1 MQSKKH
7 HNTGNQYAKKDDTLN
22 AQITF
27 RTRQQIKN
35 ELMRKKDEMGIEKLT
50 DLMNLACEYFLANH

>member
-7 HNTGNQYAKKDDTLN
+7 HNTGNQYAKKPETLD

-27 RTRQQIKN
+27 RTRQQTKIA
-35 ELMRKKDEMGIEKLT
+35 LMKKKDELGIEKLT
-50 DLMNLACEYFLANH
+50 DLMNMACEYFLANH